1 MATEYVKNILNW
13 RKIEESATK
22 RLVEAYQEQADY
34 IRDNGLESAFSN
46 EEINNKI
53 KEAEKMYDL
62 FSLMGDD
69 DA

>member
-1 MATEYVKNILNW
+1 MATEYVKNILKW

-22 RLVEAYQEQADY
+22 RLVEAYQDQADY

-69 DA
+69 DV

>member
-1 MATEYVKNILNW
+1 MATEYVKNILKW

>member
-1 MATEYVKNILNW
+1 MATEYVKNILKW

-46 EEINNKI
+46 EEIKNKI

-69 DA
+69 DV

>member
-1 MATEYVKNILNW
+1 MATEYVKNILKW

-69 DA
+69 DV